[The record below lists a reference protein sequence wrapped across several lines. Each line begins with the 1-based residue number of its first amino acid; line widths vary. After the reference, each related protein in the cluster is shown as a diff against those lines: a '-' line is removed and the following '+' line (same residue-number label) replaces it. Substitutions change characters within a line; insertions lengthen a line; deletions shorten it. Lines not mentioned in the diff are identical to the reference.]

1 VSALARPCPGG
12 ARALTESSA
21 PYVSQVK
28 GCCVLATSC
37 TGCPRC
43 GVPNGSANQL
53 ALGAQRRPDDSSR
66 SCSLRRPRP
75 GFTHRK
81 SAPSTLSSGTR
92 ASRLPVDH
100 ATKEMPRAASP
111 ARRRRLRCMQA
122 HAHAPRTHT
131 HARTLPHSARTAHAS
146 HPLFAARPV
155 QDAAAKSLRGLRGSF
170 KWGAPF
176 VFFLEKRKLT
186 NSVQM
191 LTAWLD

>member
-1 VSALARPCPGG
+1 MSALARPCPGG
-12 ARALTESSA
+12 ARAWTESSA

-37 TGCPRC
+37 TGWPRC
-43 GVPNGSANQL
+43 GVPNASANQL

-66 SCSLRRPRP
+66 SCNLRHPRRLYPPQICPIHSLVRHAGEPPPRRPCDQGNAQGREP
-75 GFTHRK
+75 
-81 SAPSTLSSGTR
+81 SATQTVALYAGTR
-92 ASRLPVDH
+92 AR
-100 ATKEMPRAASP
+100 T
-111 ARRRRLRCMQA
+111 
-122 HAHAPRTHT
+122 THT
-131 HARTLPHSARTAHAS
+131 HARTHTAAQCAYGTRQPPSLCRAPRAGRGCQEFAR
-146 HPLFAARPV
+146 AAR
-155 QDAAAKSLRGLRGSF
+155 RSF